1 MWSDSYC
8 ILGLKLSHIPV
19 LWRLQ
24 RKDFGVGEEKQLSEC
39 LELYQ
44 FTKCVSL
51 LRKWYSSSHAVLRDY
66 FNRHFYGQNQQPGL
80 PVSLSP
86 TVLYEVQSCKVYL
99 TVWSQSNLLVWDLN
113 AAPCSPSSPPEQEG
127 CALKQELEPFARQ
140 GSKPNSTWRIAV
152 AGFAYFVIA
161 MHWGYW
167 GNCLRMLEH
176 LRMAQHLY
184 FNNPIGA
191 HAANYHPN
199 AFPSFWVESLPK
211 KRLSW

>member
-1 MWSDSYC
+1 MRKSNFQSVWNC
-8 ILGLKLSHIPV
+8 ISSPSVCLCCVNDIPHHMLHWGITSIGIFMAKTSSLGFLCLYH
-19 LWRLQ
+19 
-24 RKDFGVGEEKQLSEC
+24 QLH
-39 LELYQ
+39 
-44 FTKCVSL
+44 TMK
-51 LRKWYSSSHAVLRDY
+51 
-66 FNRHFYGQNQQPGL
+66 
-80 PVSLSP
+80 
-86 TVLYEVQSCKVYL
+86 VQSCKVYL

-113 AAPCSPSSPPEQEG
+113 AAPCSPSSPLEQEG
-127 CALKQELEPFARQ
+127 CALKQESEPFARR

-167 GNCLRMLEH
+167 RNCLRMLEH